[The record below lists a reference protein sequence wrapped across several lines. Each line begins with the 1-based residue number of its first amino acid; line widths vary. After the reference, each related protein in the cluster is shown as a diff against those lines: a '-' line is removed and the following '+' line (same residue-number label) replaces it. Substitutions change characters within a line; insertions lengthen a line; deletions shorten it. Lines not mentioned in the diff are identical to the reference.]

1 MYPKLLVSDI
11 HAHERPP
18 RTRIDELELLI
29 RKLRI
34 VMIKKKCKSMVV
46 LGDLF
51 DKNAP
56 VSIQHL
62 LRLGELFKIP
72 KRVDLI
78 VGNHDT
84 PIKGS
89 GFSLLDI
96 FGLGVANV
104 ISKPTVINQCLF
116 LPYYTRDIPP
126 GPFKFAFMHKDIKEL
141 NPYFDADWAITL
153 DELPDAP
160 ITFNGHLHKNGEI
173 THSKPR
179 KKLIQLGSPYP
190 TTWSDAYQ
198 DNRYVYVVYANGTY
212 ERIALNITADEG
224 APDANEY
231 ARVRTREEKKQA
243 EAIDATAILDKVRG
257 EIISVDKCLDMIDT
271 DPIIKKI
278 AKGVISN
285 VEAAE
290 IDGEKL

>member
-18 RTRIDELELLI
+18 RTRLDELDILI

-34 VMIKKKCKSMVV
+34 IFIKKKCKSMAV

-56 VSIQHL
+56 VSIQQL
-62 LRLGELFKIP
+62 LKLGGLFKIP
-72 KRVDLI
+72 KRVDLL

-96 FGLGVANV
+96 FGLGGANI
-104 ISKPTVINQCLF
+104 ISTPTVINQCLF
-116 LPYYTRDIPP
+116 LPYYTQDIPP

-141 NPYFDADWAITL
+141 NPYFDADWAISL
-153 DELPDAP
+153 DELPEAP
-160 ITFNGHLHKNGEI
+160 VVFNGHLHRNGEV
-173 THSKPR
+173 THDKLKR
-179 KKLIQLGSPYP
+179 KLIQIGSPYP
-190 TTWSDAYQ
+190 TSWSDEYQ
-198 DNRYVYVVYANGTY
+198 DNRYVYVIYENGTY
-212 ERIALNITADEG
+212 ERIALNITADED
-224 APDANEY
+224 APDAGEY
-231 ARVRTREEKKQA
+231 ARVRTKQEKKQA
-243 EAIDATAILDKVRG
+243 EAIDAVALLDKVRG
-257 EIISVDKCLDMIDT
+257 EIVSVDKCLEMVDT
-271 DPIIKKI
+271 DPSVKRI
-278 AKGVISN
+278 AKGVISR

-290 IDGEKL
+290 IDGAKL